1 MRAEQTL
8 ASEDVEEIRTPVT
21 EEEREAFLA
30 GQELPVGEDEVIL
43 YREVPVVRTVRVPYE
58 RVRLA
63 VRRTGKGEV
72 VVVPR
77 ALRLVA
83 GRERID
89 ARHPTTGDRM
99 DLYVDDILGFE
110 VVR

>member
-1 MRAEQTL
+1 MATLTTAQYDALERAI
-8 ASEDVEEIRTPVT
+8 ADGRRI
-21 EEEREAFLA
+21 
-30 GQELPVGEDEVIL
+30 
-43 YREVPVVRTVRVPYE
+43 
-58 RVRLA
+58 A
-63 VRRTGKGEV
+63 VRRRGSGELV
-72 VVVPR
+72 VLPT

-89 ARHPTTGDRM
+89 ARHPTTGDRL